1 MSLISLLCLRPSV
14 SCVYVYSLFF
24 PPIMV
29 TQTGK
34 MNNRRWT
41 IAFLDFNTKEEAAH
55 FMLAFRGTYVESLGP
70 GLLEAS

>member
-1 MSLISLLCLRPSV
+1 MYIVP
-14 SCVYVYSLFF
+14 FF

-29 TQTGK
+29 SQTGK
-34 MNNRRWT
+34 RDNKRWS

-55 FMLAFRGTYVESLGP
+55 FMLSFDGTFVHPIGP